1 VPPRHCRCFCRAHAD
16 AHACACARC
25 CLDYSISYYHSGFAL
40 LSQARA
46 SPNSVVDALVN
57 VDVLNAATP
66 VVIAIIGFGT
76 LIWLVERR
84 ANKRLFGSQTDGV
97 YFAFVSGSTMG
108 FGDVVP
114 VTLPGRLLTVFWAI
128 FTVLSLTAFS
138 GIVSSN
144 LTVAQLTL
152 TTIDTLGQVTA
163 ADVCIEAT
171 YPLVNGL
178 VADTFALTLDENEQ
192 VSGSDVMLATMQQCV
207 AAVAAGDRKVFV
219 SDTPLLNWIAF
230 SHSPTNNFYVSDP
243 VQANPL
249 SWAFPS
255 NSELRP
261 IMNAAIIT
269 MLVNG
274 TWETRRRNL
283 ENEWFEVGVVKPLEV
298 LPRLDVPS
306 FVAAVVLVSTWLLAC
321 AAQEAQA
328 YWQRRTAAQAQGKG
342 GDAPEGAEDAEP
354 RSATPGVALAAARE
368 AARAAAAAA
377 TAMEALA
384 AQMEAQQEVAA
395 AAAVTAAAANTRA
408 ALLTSEVAEPDG
420 ASQKLMA
427 VAVDV

>member
-1 VPPRHCRCFCRAHAD
+1 MLTRMHARTPR
-16 AHACACARC
+16 RC

-46 SPNSVVDALVN
+46 SPNSVVNALVN

-66 VVIAIIGFGT
+66 VIIAIIGFGT

-138 GIVSSN
+138 GIVSAN

-152 TTIDTLGQVTA
+152 NTIDTLDQVTA
-163 ADVCIEAT
+163 ADVCIEGT

-178 VADTFALTLDENEQ
+178 VADTFALNLDENEQ

-207 AAVAAGDRKVFV
+207 AAVVAGDRKVFV
-219 SDTPLLNWIAF
+219 SDTPLLNWVAF
-230 SHSPTNNFYVSDP
+230 SHSPSNNFYVSAP

-274 TWETRRRNL
+274 TWETKRRNL
-283 ENEWFEVGVVKPLEV
+283 ENEWFEAGAVKPLEV

-306 FVAAVVLVSTWLLAC
+306 FVAAVVLVGTWLLAC

-328 YWQRRTAAQAQGKG
+328 YWQRRTAARAAAEGKG
-342 GDAPEGAEDAEP
+342 GDAPAGAEDAEP
-354 RSATPGVALAAARE
+354 RGATPGAALAAARE
-368 AARAAAAAA
+368 AARAAAVAA
-377 TAMEALA
+377 TAMESLA
-384 AQMEAQQEVAA
+384 AQMEAQQEAAA

-408 ALLTSEVAEPDG
+408 ALLTSEGAELDG
-420 ASQKLMA
+420 ASQKLTA